1 MTMLTNTLPLLRRTL
16 TESYSSSQNQPSLEA
31 RLVAAKS
38 LVMQQKA
45 MLEADR
51 SRSYRWMRLSVTA
64 MLVSATVAG
73 LLALVWS
80 IWTPPFSWID
90 PAVLSVLQGASVGIV
105 ALALVVRHCHQAY
118 SEKIANNSDRQLQA
132 MLSMFRV
139 VKHELNNDMQV
150 VVGNAELAS
159 MMLDTDSPAC
169 KPVDNIR
176 EAATLAIDRIQQ
188 LTVFSS
194 SGHTELSAVDLNAIL
209 RETVAR
215 LTNEMPAIVMF
226 RLELEQLPDR
236 IMADRSLLTLSLS
249 YLVRLAGKSLFHGGE
264 IVVRT
269 CNLNG
274 AGSNSGEINIT
285 LEIFMIRGLT
295 GAGSELGMASRDDDR
310 RIRFARVLE
319 QAQITTTALV
329 ERSGATVMKG
339 SYSASNESL
348 IKMGFHA
355 AVKSCDKN
363 EIVLEGTA

>member
-1 MTMLTNTLPLLRRTL
+1 
-16 TESYSSSQNQPSLEA
+16 
-31 RLVAAKS
+31 
-38 LVMQQKA
+38 MQQKA
-45 MLEADR
+45 MLEAER
-51 SRSYRWMRLSVTA
+51 TGNYWWLRLTVTLMLLTA
-64 MLVSATVAG
+64 MGLGLVTLAG
-73 LLALVWS
+73 RVWTLP
-80 IWTPPFSWID
+80 WSWLD
-90 PAVLSVLQGASVGIV
+90 AGVLNVLQGASVGLVAV
-105 ALALVVRHCHQAY
+105 ALVIRHYLHTSSQKAADNR
-118 SEKIANNSDRQLQA
+118 ERQLQA

-159 MMLDTDSPAC
+159 MMLDTGSPAG

-194 SGHTELSAVDLNAIL
+194 SGNTELSAVDLNALL

-226 RLELEQLPDR
+226 RLELEQLPER
-236 IMADRSLLTLSLS
+236 VMADRSLLSLSLS
-249 YLVRLAGKSLFHGGE
+249 YLIRLAGKSLFHGGE

-274 AGSNSGEINIT
+274 GNHSGEIHIT
-285 LEIFMIRGLT
+285 SEIFVIRGLA
-295 GAGSELGMASRDDDR
+295 GAGNELGLASRDDDR

-319 QAQITTTALV
+319 QAQFTTTALV

-339 SYSASNESL
+339 SHSASNESL
-348 IKMGFHA
+348 IKMGFDT
-355 AVKSCDKN
+355 AVRSSDRH
-363 EIVLEGTA
+363 EIVLEDTVNG

>member
-1 MTMLTNTLPLLRRTL
+1 
-16 TESYSSSQNQPSLEA
+16 
-31 RLVAAKS
+31 
-38 LVMQQKA
+38 MQQKA

-51 SRSYRWMRLSVTA
+51 SRNYRWMRLAVSV
-64 MLVSATVAG
+64 MLIAAIGSG
-73 LLALVWS
+73 LLAMAWQ
-80 IWTPPFSWID
+80 IWPPAHAWFE
-90 PAVLSVLQGASVGIV
+90 PGVLLLLQGAAAGLV
-105 ALALVVRHCHQAY
+105 AMALLIRHWHQAT
-118 SEKIANNSDRQLQA
+118 SLKMANNSDRQLQA

-159 MMLDTDSPAC
+159 MMLESESPAC
-169 KPVDNIR
+169 KPVENIR

-194 SGHTELSAVDLNAIL
+194 SGHTELSVVDLNAIL

-226 RLELEQLPDR
+226 RLELEQLPNR

-249 YLVRLAGKSLFHGGE
+249 YLIRLAGKSLFHGGE

-274 AGSNSGEINIT
+274 AANHTGEINIT
-285 LEIFMIRGLT
+285 SEIFIVRGLT
-295 GAGSELGMASRDDDR
+295 GAGNELGMASRDDDR

-319 QAQITTTALV
+319 QAQLTTTALV

-339 SYSASNESL
+339 SLSASNESL
-348 IKMGFHA
+348 IKMGFQA
-355 AVKSCDKN
+355 AVRSCDKN
-363 EIVLEGTA
+363 EIVLEDNT